1 MFIRQSVLA
10 DGACL
15 FRAIVVS
22 LFYNFTG
29 KNIGGGSPLGMET
42 TYYQTVHNI
51 LVTWVRWLCVAA
63 MCSED
68 KSTITT
74 TVGKQ
79 SLFLVLLKANL
90 LLSGKNEKQRP
101 MAAEKKDIE
110 VRLSQQQNLPP
121 INIGGG
127 KKVFKAAEETF
138 IAEELSM
145 GGAEEN
151 TTFRQH
157 CTRMLDWTAWG
168 GESEIFVMCTEV
180 FRLPIV
186 VYENGLIKYRYTP
199 DTSIIPK
206 HTLKIVYNGN
216 NHYDALL
223 EIENTL
229 PPMVSQS
236 QVSKKM

>member
-15 FRAIVVS
+15 FRAIAVS

-29 KNIGGGSPLGMET
+29 KNIGGGCPLGMES

-51 LVTWVRWLCVAA
+51 LVKWIRWLCVAA
-63 MCSED
+63 MCSQGVGP
-68 KSTITT
+68 TITT
-74 TVGKQ
+74 TLGANQ

-101 MAAEKKDIE
+101 MAAEKSNIQR
-110 VRLSQQQNLPP
+110 RLEPRTPS
-121 INIGGG
+121 IKIGDG
-127 KKVFKAAEETF
+127 KKVFKAAEEEF
-138 IAEELSM
+138 LAEELSM

-157 CTRMLDWTAWG
+157 CSRMLDWTAWG

-186 VYENGLIKYRYTP
+186 VYENGRIKYRYTP
-199 DTSIIPK
+199 STPTVPQ
-206 HTLKIVYNGN
+206 HVLKVVYNGN
-216 NHYDALL
+216 NHFDALL
-223 EIENTL
+223 ETQKSL
-229 PPMVSQS
+229 PPMLSEIV
-236 QVSKKM
+236 KKI